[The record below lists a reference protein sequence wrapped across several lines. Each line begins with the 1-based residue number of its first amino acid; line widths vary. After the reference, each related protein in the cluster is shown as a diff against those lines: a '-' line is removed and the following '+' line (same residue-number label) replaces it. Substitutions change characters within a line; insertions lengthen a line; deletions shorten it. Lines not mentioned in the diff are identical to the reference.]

1 MRAEQSPLK
10 PGKLTRKLSLNLLNT
25 PIILV
30 TQSQSRGLI
39 RRQGIFKLDL
49 FTQYVT
55 AMNQRIENLYHRSA
69 EHYGTERQ
77 GELLPIAFKE
87 LGTAS
92 EELLVALE
100 QLAEQQEQ
108 LVESRTELEAEC
120 RRYQSLFEQAPHAY
134 IALDNGGTITSVNRA
149 ATRLFDCT
157 HGVLLHKPVS
167 ILVPID
173 ARREFR
179 EELKRRQQVV
189 DDQEWPMKLYSP
201 HREPFDATL
210 TLSVERDAWG
220 NIVSSCLCI
229 RDISERTRSQAL
241 KKKNTQDLF
250 CDRPRH
256 KFSKGENI
264 PLQRDALWFIC
275 QGWVKLSTLTENNG
289 EVLMGIAGPGIPF
302 CRTLTVLPI
311 YQVTALSQTVEL
323 TTISHLELTRA
334 SHLNQLIAEGLTQRL
349 QQAELLLSVYGRR
362 RASDRLLTLLQ
373 VLKTILGEPVTSGT
387 RLILRFTH
395 QELAEA
401 SCTTRVTVT
410 RLLSEFQHQGKITI
424 DNTNHITIL
433 ESSD

>member
-1 MRAEQSPLK
+1 
-10 PGKLTRKLSLNLLNT
+10 
-25 PIILV
+25 
-30 TQSQSRGLI
+30 
-39 RRQGIFKLDL
+39 
-49 FTQYVT
+49 
-55 AMNQRIENLYHRSA
+55 MNQRIERLYHRSS
-69 EHYGTERQ
+69 EHSAIQSNGD
-77 GELLPIAFKE
+77 LLPIAFKE

-108 LVESRTELEAEC
+108 LVESRTQLEAER

-134 IALDNGGTITSVNRA
+134 IALDSNNTITSANRA

-157 HGVLLHKPVS
+157 QGLLLHKPFS
-167 ILVPID
+167 ILVPIEE
-173 ARREFR
+173 RREFR
-179 EELKRRQQVV
+179 EELQRRQQVE
-189 DDQEWPMKLYSP
+189 DEQEWQVRLYSP
-201 HREPFDATL
+201 HRQPFDAAVL
-210 TLSVERDAWG
+210 LSVERDAWG

-229 RDISERTRSQAL
+229 RDISDRQRAQAE
-241 KKKNTQDLF
+241 KKKNTEDLL

-256 KFSKGENI
+256 TFSKGENI
-264 PLQRDALWFIC
+264 PLQPDALWLVC
-275 QGWVKLSTLTENNG
+275 KGWVKLSTLTESNG
-289 EVLMGIAGPGIPF
+289 EVMMGIVGPGIPF

-323 TTISHLELTRA
+323 TAIPHQEMAQA
-334 SHLNQLIAEGLTQRL
+334 SHLTQVIAEGVNQRL
-349 QQAELLLSVYGRR
+349 HQAELLLSVCGRR

-373 VLKTILGEPVTSGT
+373 VLKTIVGEPVTNGT
-387 RLILRFTH
+387 RLSLRLTH

-433 ESSD
+433 E